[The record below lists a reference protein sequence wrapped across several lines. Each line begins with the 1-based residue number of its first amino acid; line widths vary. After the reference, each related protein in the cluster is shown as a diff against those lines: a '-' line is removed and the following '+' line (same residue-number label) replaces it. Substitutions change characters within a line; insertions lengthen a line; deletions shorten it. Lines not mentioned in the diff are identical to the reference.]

1 MTMNATKTDETWFPH
16 ELEDFLIQGWC
27 SCPEC
32 DETFVN
38 WDRFRKHAYRCV
50 FEDEYP
56 GATPD

>member
-1 MTMNATKTDETWFPH
+1 MNISDADETLFPH

-38 WDRFRKHAYRCV
+38 WDRFRKHAYSCV
-50 FEDEYP
+50 FGDDAP
-56 GATPD
+56 GATP